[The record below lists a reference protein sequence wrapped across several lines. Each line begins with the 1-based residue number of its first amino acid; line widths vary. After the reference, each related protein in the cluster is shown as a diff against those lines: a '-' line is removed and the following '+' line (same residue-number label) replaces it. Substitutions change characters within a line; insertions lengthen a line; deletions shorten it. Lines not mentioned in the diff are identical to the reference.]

1 MIYTTTKC
9 PHCGFRTRNRET
21 GVQKVELGQTIACCP
36 RCGKVIID
44 PIDTEYEFMTDNERK
59 KWSTNHLASA
69 EKVRGII
76 MLILGLIFFI
86 IGFVV
91 GDVIGVIF
99 ALLFGGGFIVWGIN
113 KISAVGKINNY
124 HVGEQI
130 IYESLLRTSNEKY
143 VDLLKKYYKNKRT
156 YRPIENRN
164 EIISEY
170 EQYSTKDV
178 HESFERDFLDLLNII
193 ENKNE
198 VDAKKSKTSTSY
210 VNSGAIVGGIMAVP
224 SAIIE
229 NKQNKEI
236 AKKNRTRELN
246 AKEKISSV
254 NKTKLKELKELYE
267 EGLITEKEYAKKRK
281 QIIDDI

>member
-36 RCGKVIID
+36 RCDKVIID
-44 PIDTEYEFMTDNERK
+44 PIDTEYEFMTDNERR
-59 KWSTNHLASA
+59 KWSTNHLATA
-69 EKVRGII
+69 EKIRGII
-76 MLILGLIFFI
+76 MLVLGIFFLI
-86 IGFVV
+86 MGFVV
-91 GDVIGVIF
+91 GDGIGIAF
-99 ALLFGGGFIVWGIN
+99 ALLFGGGLFAWGIS
-113 KISAVGKINNY
+113 KFLSVGKINNY

-143 VDLLKKYYKNKRT
+143 VELLKKFYKDKRV

-170 EQYSTKDV
+170 EQYLTKDV
-178 HESFERDFLDLLNII
+178 HERFENDFLDLLNII
-193 ENKNE
+193 ENKSE

-210 VNSGAIVGGIMAVP
+210 VNGGAVVGGIMAIP

-236 AKKNRTRELN
+236 AEKNHTKELKN
-246 AKEKISSV
+246 KETTCST